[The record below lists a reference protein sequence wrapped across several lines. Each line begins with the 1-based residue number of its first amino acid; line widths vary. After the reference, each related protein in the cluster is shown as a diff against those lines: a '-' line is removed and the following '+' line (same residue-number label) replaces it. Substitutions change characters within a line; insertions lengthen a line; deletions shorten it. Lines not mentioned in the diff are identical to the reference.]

1 MEMLK
6 NSSQL
11 RTYKIGTL
19 LCKDGV
25 GNDMYILVQGK
36 VAVLNSNNRRMVAVI
51 GPGDYF
57 NEFLVFSDEQTHL
70 STVALTDVTVLPMS
84 KFGMPAFVAEE
95 PRLACELMKAMYAR
109 FDALNSEFETAT
121 GRQWIPKL
129 PAEAEAPAAQQAE
142 TSSGTPSAPAFDT
155 APQARKKGGA
165 ASESAPAPS
174 AEARGNTAATP
185 SVILSHENCSLFPE
199 GHAGSYELKLTKADN
214 TRMCEIEYTC
224 PACGSTFKGLKILSS
239 RLGASTSDPDTR
251 KHYKDFDPVYYEV
264 VTCPFCLFSALANMF
279 SSAEDVKADFLEAL
293 QAYHSYN
300 FKFGANPDTAAVFAG
315 YYLALQCAPQCFNK
329 PQLIEASLLHKLS
342 WLYHDCKAE
351 ELAVRFRK
359 QALDMYLKSYVE
371 LEMSADKEV
380 QLCMIIGELSYEDG
394 NLKDAKTYY
403 YKAKMNPTA
412 PAVLKRRAGNRLED
426 LKEYEKAQTGSEGAP
441 EPESD
446 DGRNHRFKR
455 AKG

>member
-1 MEMLK
+1 MIDMEMLK

-11 RTYKIGTL
+11 RTYKTGTL
-19 LCKDGV
+19 FCKDGV

-36 VAVLNSNNRRMVAVI
+36 VAVLNSSNRRMVAVI

-84 KFGMPAFVAEE
+84 KFGMPTFVAEE
-95 PRLACELMKAMYAR
+95 PRLTCELMKAMYER
-109 FDALNSEFETAT
+109 FVALNNEFETAT
-121 GRQWIPKL
+121 GRQWVPKM
-129 PAEAEAPAAQQAE
+129 PAETEQPAE
-142 TSSGTPSAPAFDT
+142 TAPKAPSNPVSGT
-155 APQARKKGGA
+155 APQSTKKGGA
-165 ASESAPAPS
+165 VSEPTPAPS
-174 AEARGNTAATP
+174 AETLGKTAAGTP

-199 GHAGSYELKLTKADN
+199 GHTGNYELKLTKADN

-224 PACGSTFKGLKILSS
+224 PVCGSTFKGLKILSS

-251 KHYKDFDPVYYEV
+251 KHYKGFDPIYYEV

-279 SSAEDVKADFLEAL
+279 NSVEDVETDFLEAL
-293 QAYHSYN
+293 QTYHNYN
-300 FKFGANPDTAAVFAG
+300 FKFGTDPDTAAVFAG

-342 WLYHDCKAE
+342 WLYHDCKDE
-351 ELAVRFRK
+351 ELAAQFRRR
-359 QALDMYLKSYVE
+359 ALDMYLKGYVE
-371 LEMSADKEV
+371 LAMSADKEV

-394 NLKDAKTYY
+394 NIKDAKNYY

-426 LKEYEKAQTGSEGAP
+426 LKEYEQAQTESESSP

-446 DGRNHRFKR
+446 DGRSRRFKR
-455 AKG
+455 AKD